1 MAFDFYFAGTQCEEA
16 NLLLKELNANVLK
29 SYVNDKKEIL
39 KWFEYKRQGWKGK
52 LLIDNGEFT
61 FHRKGGSLD
70 IDEYIKWLND
80 NDELID
86 YAIALDSIPGKWGQP
101 RTSEDVRISAEK
113 TWENFLY
120 MRSKMKSPDKAL
132 PVFHM
137 GESFDNF
144 ERFLQFPDLK
154 YMCISGMKDLTNKQR
169 EAWYEKCFY
178 LVSKYKR
185 QDMKFHCLGS
195 ATIQNAVKFPF
206 TSMDATSWIMTGS
219 NGSVLTDW
227 GVVYVGDECKTLK
240 HTLPK
245 ENVELLEQYCNKFNT
260 TLEDIGK
267 DYKARMCFNVNYL
280 YYKSQEVSYNGVGFN
295 KRRLF

>member
-52 LLIDNGEFT
+52 LMIDNGEFT

-70 IDEYIKWLND
+70 LDKYIEWLND
-80 NDELID
+80 NDEYID
-86 YAIALDSIPGKWGQP
+86 YCIALDSIPGKWGQP
-101 RTSEDVRISAEK
+101 RTFEDVAVSAEK
-113 TWENFLY
+113 TWQNYLY
-120 MRSKMKSPDKAL
+120 MREKMKSPDKAL

-137 GESFDNF
+137 GESFKNL
-144 ERFLQFPDLK
+144 ERFLQFKELK
-154 YMCISGMKDLTNKQR
+154 YMCLSGMKDLTNKQR
-169 EAWYEKCFY
+169 EEWYEKCFY
-178 LVSKYKR
+178 TISR
-185 QDMKFHCLGS
+185 CGRTDIKFHCLGS
-195 ATIQNAVKFPF
+195 ATLQNAEKFPF

-227 GVVYVGDECKTLK
+227 GVIYVGDEGKTLC

-245 ENVELLEQYCNKFNT
+245 NDLDNFNKYCTKFHT
-260 TLEDIGK
+260 TLHDIGTN
-267 DYKARMCFNVNYL
+267 YKARMCFNINYL
-280 YYKSQEVSYNGVGFN
+280 YYKSLITHYKGGSFN
-295 KRRLF
+295 KGRLF